1 MPSAG
6 RWWRIAVALLVGAI
20 AAGCVFRT
28 VREQQAKGATIGT
41 IAGTVACERPGTHPL
56 VVVLVRRD
64 AGETRIVDHFVLEK
78 PGRWAFRATAGDYA
92 LAAFEDVD
100 GDLHYDPGEPALY
113 PSADDFFA
121 LAEGERRTDVAL
133 RVPKDDRTP
142 TGARVDIEAL
152 QARAPVGQLGVTLG
166 AMTVA
171 GEVAS
176 LDDPRFDRANGTKGL
191 WSPVDFVVDVRPGIY
206 FAAPYDAHKTPVL
219 FVHGAT
225 GTPRDFAPLVAR
237 LDTTRL
243 QPWFFYYPSGARL
256 EDVAATLAGLVTRL
270 RVRYRLT
277 ELYVVAH
284 SMGGLVA
291 RAFVLEH
298 ARDGGDY
305 VTRLVTLATPWGG
318 NEMAKRGVERAPAV
332 VHSWRALATGS
343 EFLHDLFYE
352 DAGGSTR
359 RHLPPHVR
367 FALLFAFNRKQRQ
380 WGPSDDGVIP
390 LASQLLLEAQDDAA
404 LVRGL
409 DATHAGILDD
419 PQAARTID
427 EFLR

>member
-1 MPSAG
+1 M
-6 RWWRIAVALLVGAI
+6 
-20 AAGCVFRT
+20 FRT
-28 VREQQAKGATIGT
+28 VREQQAKGDAIGT
-41 IAGTVACERPGTHPL
+41 IAGTVDCEQSGGHPL

-64 AGETRIVDHFVLEK
+64 GGETRIVDNFVLEK
-78 PGRWAFRATAGDYA
+78 PGRWAFRASAGDYA

-121 LAEGERRTDVAL
+121 LAENGQRTDVAL
-133 RVPKDDRTP
+133 HIPKNGRAP
-142 TGARVDIEAL
+142 SGVRIDIEAV
-152 QARAPVGQLGVTLG
+152 QARAPAGQLGATLG

-171 GEVAS
+171 GEVAR
-176 LDDPRFDRANGTKGL
+176 LDDPRFDRENGTKGL
-191 WSPVDFVVDVRPGIY
+191 WSPVDFIVDVRPGIY
-206 FAAPYDAHKTPVL
+206 FAAPYDPHKTPVL

-225 GTPRDFAPLVAR
+225 GTPRDFATLVDR
-237 LDTTRL
+237 LDGTRL
-243 QPWFFYYPSGARL
+243 QPWFFYYPSGAKL
-256 EDVAATLAGLVTRL
+256 EDVASTLASLVTRL
-270 RVRYRLT
+270 RVRYRFP

-298 ARDGGDY
+298 ARDSGDY
-305 VTRLVTLATPWGG
+305 VTRLVTIATPWGG

-343 EFLHDLFYE
+343 EFLHDLFYA
-352 DAGGSTR
+352 DAGDSTR

-367 FALLFAFNRKQRQ
+367 FALLFAFARKQRQ

-390 LASQLLLEAQDDAA
+390 LASQLLPEAQDDAV
-404 LVRGL
+404 LLRGF
-409 DATHAGILDD
+409 DATHAGVLGD
-419 PQAARTID
+419 PQAAREID